1 MPRISTPL
9 LSGLLVA
16 VGLAAVPALHAQSAQ
31 RFSIQG
37 SGLFVGLSGDA
48 YDGMNA
54 GPGAE
59 IQLRYTPGLWSFG
72 LGYQYS
78 THGVDNDA
86 FDNDVSLSG
95 AFFEPRRTFDVGSTS
110 YAPYASA
117 RLAVLKEAIDFDADG
132 TSYSASA
139 TGTQINV
146 GGGVLFR
153 ISPRVN
159 LDLGATFGVI
169 NFGDVEVNVP
179 GFGTVVAG
187 EGGSGQNFVLRAGI
201 AVGL

>member
-1 MPRISTPL
+1 MSRISTPL
-9 LSGLLVA
+9 LSSLLVA
-16 VGLAAVPALHAQSAQ
+16 VGLVAVPALHAQSAQ

-37 SGLFVGLSGDA
+37 SGLFVGMSGDA
-48 YDGMNA
+48 YEGMDA

-59 IQLRYTPGLWSFG
+59 LQIRYTPSVWSFG

-78 THGVDNDA
+78 THGVDVDG
-86 FDNDVSLSG
+86 FDDDVTLSG
-95 AFFEPRRTFDVGSTS
+95 AFFEPRRTFDVGSAT

-117 RLAVLKEAIDFDADG
+117 RLAVLKEAIDFDAG
-132 TSYSASA
+132 GESYSASA
-139 TGTQINV
+139 TGTQINI

-159 LDLGATFGVI
+159 FDLGATFGII
-169 NFGDVEVNVP
+169 NFGDVEVTVP
-179 GFGTVVAG
+179 GMGTATVG

-201 AVGL
+201 AIGL